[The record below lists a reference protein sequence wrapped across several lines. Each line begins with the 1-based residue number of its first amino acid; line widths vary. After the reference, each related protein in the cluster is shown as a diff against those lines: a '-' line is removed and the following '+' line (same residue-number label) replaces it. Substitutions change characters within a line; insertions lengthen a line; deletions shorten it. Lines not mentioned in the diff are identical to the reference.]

1 MARLYAD
8 EDVPLPVVEE
18 LRWLGHDVLTIF
30 EDGKANQRYPDA
42 SVLQDAITHGR
53 IVVTLNR
60 RHFRRLH
67 AEGASHA
74 GIVLRTC
81 DPDFEGQARRIHEL
95 LSTRKTMNGQLVLV
109 YRHSE

>member
-8 EDVPLPVVEE
+8 ENVPLPVVEE
-18 LRWLGHDVLTIF
+18 LRRLGQDVLTIF

-42 SVLQDAITHGR
+42 SVLQDATTHGR

-67 AEGASHA
+67 TEGASHA
-74 GIVLRTC
+74 GIVLCTY

-95 LSTRKTMNGQLVLV
+95 LSTREKMNGQLVLV
-109 YRHSE
+109 YRPSE